1 MRIRTSWAIGALI
14 LLIVAGVA
22 WLLVGRHSEP
32 AYTVPVTTLSNW
44 TLVTSDGTD
53 PWVVAVKP
61 PEPLL
66 QHLLAELRTRGNQEV
81 TPVPHPAL
89 PLVLRSEFDEG
100 LQGVYGTDSVLRIAR
115 EAGIESSTFQ
125 PVCIAHRVRTGAAG
139 RAEVYFVP
147 FDSEAFN
154 QVRVDLVPAEPEHA
168 GIGVYEPATL
178 TPVLIVATTPGTL
191 EQWLPLAFD
200 RTSDCEA
207 DLTTTA
213 NVNREP
219 GIANR

>member
-1 MRIRTSWAIGALI
+1 MRTRTTWAVAALI
-14 LLIVAGVA
+14 LLCVAGVA
-22 WLLVGRHSEP
+22 WLLVGRHSET
-32 AYTVPVTTLSNW
+32 AYTIPVTSLPNW

-53 PWVVAVKP
+53 PWVVAMKP

-66 QHLLAELRTRGNQEV
+66 QHLLAELRTRKSGQI

-115 EAGIESSTFQ
+115 EAGIETSTFR
-125 PVCIAHRVRTGAAG
+125 PVCIAHRVRTGPAG

-147 FDSEAFN
+147 FDSDAFN
-154 QVRVDLVPAEPEHA
+154 EIRVDLVPAEPEHA

-178 TPVLIVATTPGTL
+178 TPLLIVATTSGTL

-200 RTSDCEA
+200 RATDCEA
-207 DLTTTA
+207 DLT
-213 NVNREP
+213 VKR
-219 GIANR
+219 